1 MLVEGMMVSDPLSL
15 TAGVGEWPS
24 EVAYQAV
31 HAELMATEGGRNFL
45 AEYARRNLDPDT
57 RKFVST
63 VARLESAMRDHHVKQ
78 ISATM
83 FQGLTEL
90 ARAIE
95 QSEAIFSAGGDTA
108 ANDLLAIERIQD
120 IGMALRRRDVEPALC
135 DALEL
140 AVREIGDAR
149 VRSNAAAAGMSS
161 TASLLRDLSVLV
173 NDFIALHDSATSL
186 GTELPAA
193 SDARHKEPRLD
204 KDASCDDAEALLN
217 TAAEKTADD
226 ETQGDTDA
234 GRFDHTVDEAAID
247 SRGANVFGPEYG
259 ASQSYGF
266 SVLPPGSDGDLQ
278 VSLERES
285 GAQFAPQLESVPKIT
300 NTSSEQEAQAE
311 NALPHDILRPM
322 EPATQRAPQSESL
335 RAILA
340 LSEAELIALFA

>member
-1 MLVEGMMVSDPLSL
+1 MVSDPLSL
-15 TAGVGEWPS
+15 SAGVGES
-24 EVAYQAV
+24 QTEAAYQAV

-45 AEYARRNLDPDT
+45 AEYACRNLDPDT
-57 RKFVST
+57 RKFASS
-63 VARLESAMRDHHVKQ
+63 VARLELAMRDHHVQQ

-90 ARAIE
+90 ARAIQ

-135 DALEL
+135 DALEQ
-140 AVREIGDAR
+140 AAREIGDAI

-173 NDFIALHDSATSL
+173 NDFIALHDSAASP

-193 SDARHKEPRLD
+193 SDARRKESRLD
-204 KDASCDDAEALLN
+204 KRASRDDTEALPN

-234 GRFDHTVDEAAID
+234 GRFDHTADDAPVD

-259 ASQSYGF
+259 ASQSNGF
-266 SVLPPGSDGDLQ
+266 SVLPQGSDSDLQ
-278 VSLERES
+278 ASLERES
-285 GAQFAPQLESVPKIT
+285 GARFAPQLESVPKIT

-311 NALPHDILRPM
+311 NALPHNTLRPM

-340 LSEAELIALFA
+340 LSEAELIALFT